1 VANYDVDIEIALRGA
16 DKLRGLQADLKSVT
30 REVGR
35 VNAATI
41 KLGRGLEKNFSRR
54 SIENVNNYS
63 NAVRRAERALR
74 NAAAGTDAEK
84 KAVSALVTAQKEYN
98 AQIDRQNKLL
108 EEERRI
114 QGVPTSRRP
123 STSPAAGSNQVSI
136 RSPLASPVFGAR
148 NIAGSPMAKAFG
160 FEQGGGGGKKGVTMK
175 DRIESAVSAGAF
187 PLLFGGGPGMAAGG
201 AIGGFAAGQTFGPA
215 AIALQVLGGAI
226 DDAAEKQKQLGLA
239 LKEGKGVVTAYEAAV
254 VRLSSAKKEY
264 LNNLEQ
270 SGQKQK
276 LFEETVKQAEE
287 DLGFFGKILIAN
299 AQNAGKFDRGL
310 QQLTSTLKG
319 LAVAAATPAFLQ
331 ATPEAPQKNQQ
342 DALTQAAKDRVNA
355 VREEAAT
362 VGLTLQTKQK
372 QFALENKLNEAN
384 IESVAAAQTAEIVEE
399 RRVAIAQARSD
410 KLKGLITESER
421 DEKITIAT
429 KEAEVK
435 LLDVERQRLANAE
448 RLRQKKE
455 QIARDSMRAAAEN
468 ARADADRRK
477 KEEEAFMLSEKLRAQ
492 LNMQSVDEAVKRTAL
507 IHGEEA
513 GLQRAL
519 DMSERRFGAEK
530 QLLAIENTA
539 LRSKLLGLRSEEE
552 INAIVTTRIE
562 LLNRNNQIR
571 NAELQNALNQL
582 KIEKELSALRAG
594 QETAG
599 ISTGLGRSIEDAQFR
614 LANPFGTDDNEM
626 LELRIKQVRRLEDA
640 RTSLND
646 QIDQQNILLEKG
658 TPKQKEQASIQ
669 IRNLQKRL
677 KLYNELLPQLDAVE
691 QAELRQQQI
700 LEKVQPV
707 ADAVAQGIVNI
718 FRSMADG
725 SMDAKE
731 AFVNML
737 KAVADALAQQATQMI
752 ATYIAIGIAR
762 AFAGMGGGG
771 ESSSVDMQAMGV
783 PTAQAN
789 TIASGGSIGWSTDM
803 PLNAGVT
810 NPSGFN
816 FAAGGYVSG
825 PTRALVGEG
834 GEGEYLIPESK
845 MRESMARYSRGA
857 RGGSV
862 IPESGAGGTSED
874 GGGVAVA
881 APIDVRYTV
890 ERINSVDY
898 VTADQFQAG
907 MQRAA
912 NQGAKQGE
920 QQTLKR
926 LQMSSS
932 TRKRLGM

>member
-1 VANYDVDIEIALRGA
+1 MANYDVDIEIALRGA

-114 QGVPTSRRP
+114 QGVPTARRP
-123 STSPAAGSNQVSI
+123 SASPAAGSNQVSI

-148 NIAGSPMAKAFG
+148 NIAGSPMANAFG
-160 FEQGGGGGKKGVTMK
+160 FQEGGGGKAKGITRK
-175 DRIESAVSAGAF
+175 DRIEAAVSAGAF
-187 PLLFGGGPGMAAGG
+187 PLLFGGGTAMAAGG

-287 DLGFFGKILIAN
+287 DLGFFGKILLAN
-299 AQNAGKFDRGL
+299 AQNAGKFDRGI
-310 QQLTSTLKG
+310 QQITNSLKA
-319 LAVAAATPAFLQ
+319 LAVAAVTPAFLQ
-331 ATPEAPQKNQQ
+331 STPEAPQKSQQ

-384 IESVAAAQTAEIVEE
+384 IENVAAAQTAEIVEE

-410 KLKGLITESER
+410 ELKGLITESER

-435 LLDVERQRLANAE
+435 LLDVEKQRLANAE

-468 ARADADRRK
+468 ARFDANRRR
-477 KEEEAFMLSEKLRAQ
+477 EEQDAFMLSKKLRAQ
-492 LNMQSVDEAVKRTAL
+492 LNVQSVDEAVKRTAL

-539 LRSKLLGLRSEEE
+539 LRSKLVGLRSEEE
-552 INAIVTTRIE
+552 INAIVNTRTE
-562 LLNRNNQIR
+562 LLTRNHQIR
-571 NAELQNALNQL
+571 NAEIQNALNQL

-599 ISTGLGRSIEDAQFR
+599 VSTGLGRSIEDAQFR
-614 LANPFGTDDNEM
+614 MANPFGTDDNEM

-669 IRNLQKRL
+669 IKNLQKRL

-700 LEKVQPV
+700 LERVQPI
-707 ADAVAQGIVNI
+707 ANAVAQGLVNI
-718 FRSMADG
+718 FRSLADG

-752 ATYIAIGIAR
+752 ATYIAIGVAR
-762 AFAGMGGGG
+762 AFAGMGVTEDAG
-771 ESSSVDMQAMGV
+771 SSMKVITEKYGDFG
-783 PTAQAN
+783 AQGAAN
-789 TIASGGSIGWSTDM
+789 AASALP
-803 PLNAGVT
+803 PLK
-810 NPSGFN
+810 
-816 FAAGGYVSG
+816 AAGGYVSG
-825 PTRALVGEG
+825 PSTALVGEG
-834 GEGEYLIPESK
+834 GQGEYIIPESK
-845 MRESMARYSRGA
+845 MRESMSRYSRGA
-857 RGGSV
+857 RGASV
-862 IPESGAGGTSED
+862 IPDSGASGTSGEGGGT
-874 GGGVAVA
+874 AVA

-907 MQRAA
+907 MRQAA

-932 TRKRLGM
+932 TRKRIGM

>member
-1 VANYDVDIEIALRGA
+1 MANYDVDIEIALRGA

-41 KLGRGLEKNFSRR
+41 KLGKGLEKNFSRK

-84 KAVSALVTAQKEYN
+84 RAVTALVTAQKEYN
-98 AQIDRQNKLL
+98 QQLDRQNKLL
-108 EEERRI
+108 EEERRV
-114 QGVPTSRRP
+114 QGVSTPGKRRP
-123 STSPAAGSNQVSI
+123 PATPGTVGSNQVSI

-148 NIAGSPMAKAFG
+148 NIQGSPMAKAFG
-160 FEQGGGGGKKGVTMK
+160 FEQGGGGGGKKGITMK

-226 DDAAEKQKQLGLA
+226 DDAAQKQKQLGLA

-254 VRLSSAKKEY
+254 VRLSSAKKDY

-287 DLGFFGKILIAN
+287 DLGFFGKILLAN
-299 AQNAGKFDRGL
+299 AQNAGKFDRGI
-310 QQLTSTLKG
+310 QQLTSSLKA
-319 LAVAAATPAFLQ
+319 LAVAAVTPAFLQ
-331 ATPEAPQKNQQ
+331 TTPEAPQKSQQ

-355 VREEAAT
+355 VRQEADT
-362 VGLTLQTKQK
+362 VNLTLQTKQK
-372 QFALENKLNEAN
+372 QFALENKLNQAN
-384 IESVAAAQTAEIVEE
+384 IENLATAQTAGIVEE

-410 KLKGLITESER
+410 ELRGLITESER
-421 DEKITIAT
+421 DEKIAIAT
-429 KEAEVK
+429 KEAEIK
-435 LLDVERQRLANAE
+435 LLDVEKQRTANAE

-468 ARADADRRK
+468 ARFDADQAK
-477 KEEEAFMLSEKLRAQ
+477 DSLQAFKLQEQ
-492 LNMQSVDEAVKRTAL
+492 LRNQINLQIVDEAVKRTTL
-507 IHGEEA
+507 LHGEEA
-513 GLQRAL
+513 GLQQAL
-519 DMSERRFGAEK
+519 NMSNQRLKAE
-530 QLLAIENTA
+530 QSLLNLENAA
-539 LRSKLLGLRSEEE
+539 LSAALTGHRTEEE
-552 INAIVTTRIE
+552 INQIISTRTE
-562 LLNRNNQIR
+562 LLTRNHQIR
-571 NAELQNALNQL
+571 NAEIQNALNQL
-582 KIEKELSALRAG
+582 KIEKDLSALRAG
-594 QETAG
+594 QQTAE

-614 LANPFGTDDNEM
+614 TANPFGTDDNEM

-640 RTSLND
+640 QNSIND
-646 QIDQQNILLEKG
+646 QINQQNILLEKG

-669 IRNLQKRL
+669 IKNLQKRL
-677 KLYNELLPQLDAVE
+677 TLYNELLPQLDAVE

-700 LEKVQPV
+700 LEKVQPI
-707 ADAVAQGIVNI
+707 ANAVAQGLVNI
-718 FRSMADG
+718 FRSLADG

-771 ESSSVDMQAMGV
+771 GGETTVTSSATSYSNPGFTAAGPIV
-783 PTAQAN
+783 PN
-789 TIASGGSIGWSTDM
+789 
-803 PLNAGVT
+803 
-810 NPSGFN
+810 
-816 FAAGGYVSG
+816 AAGGYINS
-825 PTRALVGEG
+825 PTTALVGEG
-834 GEGEYLIPESK
+834 GESEYIIPESK

-857 RGGSV
+857 RGSSV
-862 IPESGAGGTSED
+862 IPETGGSGTSGESGGT
-874 GGGVAVA
+874 AVA

-890 ERINSVDY
+890 ERINNVDY

-907 MQRAA
+907 MRQAA

-926 LQMSSS
+926 LQMSGG
-932 TRKRLGM
+932 TRRRLGM